1 MLSRIAN
8 FSDISNNRYSEH
20 GGELGHHMDAL
31 FDPDSL
37 RGQTT
42 IEFREER
49 SVDDQ
54 QTFDYFASIDGLVA
68 VGITNEAGMVLLMN
82 SPHGWRLPYGPVNVG
97 EDWVSVGQ
105 RIGEELTGTDV
116 TIAGAERASKITH
129 QEKDDDG
136 REKTSYEVILGTVP
150 LTEEPV
156 DASPSFG
163 PWDELEL
170 GWFDTVPDDAYWDHG
185 DAVDDIRLFIE

>member
-1 MLSRIAN
+1 
-8 FSDISNNRYSEH
+8 
-20 GGELGHHMDAL
+20 MDAL

-37 RGQTT
+37 RGQSNV
-42 IEFREER
+42 EFREER
-49 SVDDQ
+49 SVDDEE
-54 QTFDYFASIDGLVA
+54 TFDYFASIDGLVA
-68 VGITNEAGMVLLMN
+68 VGIANEAGRVLLMN
-82 SPHGWRLPYGPVNVG
+82 SPHGWRLPYGPVDSR

-116 TIAGAERASKITH
+116 TIAGAERAAKITH
-129 QEKDDDG
+129 HEQDDDG
-136 REKTSYEVILGTVP
+136 RGETSYEVILGTDP
-150 LTEEPV
+150 LNEEPV
-156 DASPSFG
+156 DAFPSFG